1 VFLGVFVSWWQ
12 KQGGKLMRNPLTA
25 LMVIGFFVICSP
37 LLNAQKEVGRI
48 VGGEKGCIIERMENG
63 ALKKLPAKFEM
74 ILYPGDKLIKPN
86 DIDSVRMDFL
96 PYAEAKRQ
104 DESRAVIVF
113 KPPVDKTSIF
123 AKIRKFLGLAKVDFF
138 DVTGASRAID
148 RVYLPGENA
157 TVMTGQRII
166 FNNPYNGKT
175 IVFKEFRGKEIFRKN
190 IGAKEVSL
198 TPGDIGMESS
208 KIYTWE
214 IVDKAEVL
222 YRSKIKL
229 LSKRDEDLV
238 KKDLKKIDDEK
249 ISADEKKVKKA
260 AYLQLMS
267 DLYPG
272 EINLFWLSYQ
282 LLKDSN
288 IKNEEA
294 GEKAAALER
303 RAIKYLEG
311 GISERDFDILDSPGC
326 VVTIEWEKN
335 NEKRYVSPNF
345 SFHEGESFWIH
356 FQTNFKG
363 YAVILYEDRGGY
375 LVVFPVN
382 GGGCGIEPK
391 TDRYSH
397 ECQLDDNAGD
407 ENFIFILSEKPIKEL
422 ERPQQLMNRAR
433 EQGKKLNVNFIGTK
447 AYVTL
452 SQKDLEGIAWF
463 RLAMRNLGKK

>member
-1 VFLGVFVSWWQ
+1 MKRL
-12 KQGGKLMRNPLTA
+12 LTA

-37 LLNAQKEVGRI
+37 LLNGQKEVGRI
-48 VGGEKGCIIERMENG
+48 VGGDKGCIIERMENG
-63 ALKKLPAKFEM
+63 TLIKLPAKFEM

-96 PYAEAKRQ
+96 PYAEAEKKNN
-104 DESRAVIVF
+104 SSVVIVF

-123 AKIRKFLGLAKVDFF
+123 AKIGKFLGLTRVDFF
-138 DVTGASRAID
+138 EVTGASRSI
-148 RVYLPGENA
+148 RVDFFEVTGALRSIERICIPGENA
-157 TVMTGQRII
+157 TVITGQRII
-166 FNNPYNGKT
+166 FSNPYNGKT

-190 IGAKEVSL
+190 IGAKDVSL
-198 TPGDIGMESS
+198 TPDDIGMESS

-214 IVDKAEVL
+214 IVDKSEVL

-229 LSKRDEDLV
+229 LSKKDEDLV

-260 AYLQLMS
+260 AYMQLMS
-267 DLYPG
+267 DLYPR

-282 LLKDSN
+282 LIKDSN
-288 IKNEEA
+288 IKNEETE
-294 GEKAAALER
+294 EKAGALER

-311 GISERDFDILDSPGC
+311 GISELDFDILDSPGC

-335 NEKRYVSPNF
+335 NEKKYVSPNF
-345 SFHEGESFWIH
+345 SFHEGEGFTIH

-375 LVVFPVN
+375 QVVFPVN
-382 GGGCGIEPK
+382 GGGCNIKPK
-391 TDRYSH
+391 IDRYSL
-397 ECQLDDNAGD
+397 ECEFDENAGE
-407 ENFIFILSEKPIKEL
+407 ENFIFILSKKPIKEL
-422 ERPQQLMNRAR
+422 DRPERLMNRAR
-433 EQGKKLNVNFIGTK
+433 EQGNKLNVEFIGTK
-447 AYVTL
+447 AFVTS

-463 RLAMRNLGKK
+463 RLVLRNLGKK

>member
-1 VFLGVFVSWWQ
+1 M
-12 KQGGKLMRNPLTA
+12 KKRLTA

-37 LLNAQKEVGRI
+37 LLNGQKEVGRI
-48 VGGEKGCIIERMENG
+48 VGGEKGCIIERKENG
-63 ALKKLPAKFEM
+63 ALKKLPAKYEM

-86 DIDSVRMDFL
+86 DIDSVQMDFL
-96 PYAEAKRQ
+96 PYAEAERKNN
-104 DESRAVIVF
+104 SSVVIVF

-138 DVTGASRAID
+138 DVTGASRAIE

-166 FNNPYNGKT
+166 FSNPYNGKT
-175 IVFKEFRGKEIFRKN
+175 IVFKELRGKEIFRKN

-198 TPGDIGMESS
+198 TPGDIGMEPS

-214 IVDKAEVL
+214 IGDKAEVL
-222 YRSKIKL
+222 HRSKIKL
-229 LSKRDEDLV
+229 LSEKDEDLV
-238 KKDLKKIDDEK
+238 KKDLKKIDAEK

-267 DLYPG
+267 YLYPR

-282 LLKDSN
+282 LIKDLN
-288 IKNEEA
+288 IKNEKTE
-294 GEKAAALER
+294 EKAAALER

-311 GISERDFDILDSPGC
+311 GISELDFDILDSPGC
-326 VVTIEWEKN
+326 LVTIEWEKN
-335 NEKRYVSPNF
+335 NEKKYVSPNF
-345 SFHEGESFWIH
+345 SFHAGEGFTTH

-382 GGGCGIEPK
+382 GGGCDIEPK
-391 TDRYSH
+391 IDRYSL
-397 ECQLDDNAGD
+397 ECEFDENAGD
-407 ENFIFILSEKPIKEL
+407 ENFIFILSKTPIKEI
-422 ERPQQLMNRAR
+422 EQPQRLMTRAR
-433 EQGKKLNVNFIGTK
+433 EQGKKLNVEFIGTK
-447 AYVTL
+447 AFVSS
-452 SQKDLEGIAWF
+452 SQKNLEGIAWF
-463 RLAMRNLGKK
+463 RLALRNLGKK